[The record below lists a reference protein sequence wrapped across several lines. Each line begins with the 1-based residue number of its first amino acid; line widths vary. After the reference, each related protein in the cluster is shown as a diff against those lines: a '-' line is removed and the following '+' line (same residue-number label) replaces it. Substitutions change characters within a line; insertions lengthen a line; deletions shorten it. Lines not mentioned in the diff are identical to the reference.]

1 MTACL
6 LVLDGA
12 EETKKVDQ
20 HNAVGQLRFVVE
32 PVDLSPVL
40 WNGGKGENVV
50 KIEAESLVDVVDEG
64 LNVLLGTLVERNNGQ
79 SGTLAAEP
87 LEDALVVLD
96 RRPAVAGGGDD
107 DVSAAGEETLQNLNT
122 DGALPDTGEQRILV
136 LERGTRCS
144 DLVKDVEV
152 HPSEVAAV
160 LPVRPNLTLE
170 VQEGNPV
177 RRDRRDSR
185 NLRAKELRRRA
196 TAARTSVTSA
206 GLRTLAERTNDAL
219 VESLDATLLL
229 LTDLRL

>member
-12 EETKKVDQ
+12 EETEKVDQ
-20 HNAVGQLRFVVE
+20 HDAVSELRFVVE

-40 WNGGKGENVV
+40 WNSGEGENVV

-64 LNVLLGTLVERNNGQ
+64 LNILLGTLVEGNNGQ

-107 DVSAAGEETLQNLNT
+107 DVSAAGKKTFQNLNT
-122 DGALPDTGEQRILV
+122 NGALPDTGEQRVLV
-136 LERGTRCS
+136 LERGTRRS

-152 HPSEVAAV
+152 HSSEVAAV

-170 VQEGNPV
+170 VQERNPV
-177 RRDRRDSR
+177 RRDRRDAR
-185 NLRAKELRRRA
+185 DLRTKELRRRA
-196 TAARTSVTSA
+196 TAAGTSVTSA
-206 GLRTLAERTNDAL
+206 RLRALAERTNDAL
-219 VESLDATLLL
+219 VESLNATLLL